1 MRCKY
6 SVKGLLQQH
15 LDVVYMDNQFRSLEA
30 ENKNDAVEDE
40 GCQADDTEDSSSND
54 DTSGVNTIEHMSGK
68 IKNSLL
74 IATCF
79 GIQ

>member
-30 ENKNDAVEDE
+30 ENKTDVVENDVR
-40 GCQADDTEDSSSND
+40 QADDAENSSSND

-68 IKNSLL
+68 I
-74 IATCF
+74 
-79 GIQ
+79 

>member
-30 ENKNDAVEDE
+30 ENKTDAIEDDLS
-40 GCQADDTEDSSSND
+40 QADDTEDSSSND

-68 IKNSLL
+68 I
-74 IATCF
+74 
-79 GIQ
+79 

>member
-6 SVKGLLQQH
+6 SIKGLLQQH

-30 ENKNDAVEDE
+30 ENKTDAVEDDV
-40 GCQADDTEDSSSND
+40 QADDAVDSSSSD

-68 IKNSLL
+68 IQNSSL
-74 IATCF
+74 IATWF
-79 GIQ
+79 GI